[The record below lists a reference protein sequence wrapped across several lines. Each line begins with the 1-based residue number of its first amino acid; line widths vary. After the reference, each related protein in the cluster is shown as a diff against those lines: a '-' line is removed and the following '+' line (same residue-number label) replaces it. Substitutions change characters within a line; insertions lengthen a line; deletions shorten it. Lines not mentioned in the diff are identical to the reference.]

1 MSQHNITL
9 TVNGSIHLLEVAAHH
24 TLLDVLR
31 DGVGLTG
38 TNEGCRMGDCGA
50 CTVLLSGLRVPACL
64 VLAASTDGM
73 VVQTIEGLTG
83 DGVGNYH
90 PLQEAFIRHG
100 ALQCGFCTP
109 GMILSAAAILEEI
122 SERPLNEAAVREAL
136 TGNLCRCT
144 GYAKII
150 DAILEVANGRK

>member
-1 MSQHNITL
+1 MSQHPITV
-9 TVNGSIHLLEVAAHH
+9 TVNGSVETLRVPAHH

-31 DGVGLTG
+31 DDLGLTG

-50 CTVLLSGLRVPACL
+50 CTVLMDGLRVTACL
-64 VLAASTDGM
+64 VLAVNADGAD
-73 VVQTIEGLTG
+73 VLTIEGLAE
-83 DGVGNYH
+83 DGRLH
-90 PLQEAFIRHG
+90 PLQAAFVRQG

-109 GMILSAAAILEEI
+109 GMILSAAAILEENP
-122 SERPLNEAAVREAL
+122 ERPLTEAILREAL

-150 DAILEVANGRK
+150 AAILEAANGG

>member
-1 MSQHNITL
+1 MSQHPITL
-9 TVNGSIHLLEVAAHH
+9 TVNGSTHSLTVAAHH

-31 DGVGLTG
+31 DEIGLTG

-50 CTVLLSGLRVPACL
+50 CTVLLNGLRVPACL
-64 VLAASTDGM
+64 VLAVSADGA

-83 DGVGNYH
+83 EGVGNYH

-109 GMILSAAAILEEI
+109 GMILSAAALLDEI
-122 SERPLNEAAVREAL
+122 SERPLSEAAVREAL

-150 DAILEVANGRK
+150 DAILEVANGK

>member
-1 MSQHNITL
+1 MSQHSITVTVNGTVHTL
-9 TVNGSIHLLEVAAHH
+9 TVASHH

-31 DGVGLTG
+31 DDLGLTG

-50 CTVLLSGLRVPACL
+50 CTVLMDGLRVPACL
-64 VLAASTDGM
+64 VLAVNADGADM
-73 VVQTIEGLTG
+73 LTIEGLAE
-83 DGVGNYH
+83 DGRLH
-90 PLQEAFIRHG
+90 PLQAAFVRHG

-109 GMILSAAAILEEI
+109 GMIMSAAAILEEMP
-122 SERPLNEAAVREAL
+122 ERPLTESTLREAL

-150 DAILEVANGRK
+150 AAILEAANGG